1 VLLIKQYITN
11 EIIILLYIIMS
22 FTNFQFIKNKFNESI
37 NNVKSK
43 IENYKSQL
51 NYLNKNAE
59 LYNLYHNNNNETL
72 KTISDNS
79 TDILTNERNS
89 FYENESYLSNT
100 IYSSILKYVY
110 ILILIM
116 FVVILY
122 VVKKALSIFTVIF
135 LVILFIIIPFLLYMI
150 LKLLH
155 SFIKY

>member
-1 VLLIKQYITN
+1 
-11 EIIILLYIIMS
+11 MS

-37 NNVKSK
+37 DNVKSK
-43 IENYKSQL
+43 IENYKSQI

>member
-1 VLLIKQYITN
+1 
-11 EIIILLYIIMS
+11 MS

>member
-1 VLLIKQYITN
+1 
-11 EIIILLYIIMS
+11 
-22 FTNFQFIKNKFNESI
+22 
-37 NNVKSK
+37 
-43 IENYKSQL
+43 
-51 NYLNKNAE
+51 